1 MNRNIAFIHED
12 FPMGGAETITAEIG
26 RYMALQN
33 DQIWVFTRLLHN
45 EQLTEELKHYLHFI
59 VLPDKRSIQ
68 SEKNAQFIAQEIQ
81 KRKIGF
87 FIRPSLYLKRLHYI
101 KEHTSCKIIFALH
114 VTPFWEI
121 ENRLIVARERKKR
134 SLGLWLEWIFLRYP
148 KIVWGHSIEKDVIR
162 KYKETLSICDAYVVL
177 CQEYGESI
185 RKKLSLTESSPQ
197 ITVIPNPVQA
207 PDKVITKKKKQILYV
222 GRLSYAD
229 KRVDRLIDIWGKISS
244 EYPDWEAIIVGDGPE
259 MEKLREQSS
268 SYPNAR
274 ITFKGYQS
282 DVTPY
287 YKDAAILCLTSTSE
301 AWGLTLTQAQ
311 ANGVA
316 PIAFGC
322 SAGVRSVLS
331 PSGKYGIVVEPYNM
345 KKFSS
350 QLRKLIEND
359 LQREKIQQ
367 AVIEKSR
374 NYMLETIGKKW
385 EELFDS
391 IAGNPTKSE

>member
-1 MNRNIAFIHED
+1 MNLNIAFIHED

-26 RYMALQN
+26 RYIALKN
-33 DQIWVFTRLLHN
+33 GQIWVFTRLLHS
-45 EQLTEELKHYLHFI
+45 EQLTEELKDYLHFI
-59 VLPDKRSIQ
+59 ELPDKHSIQ
-68 SEKNAQFIAQEIQ
+68 SEENAQFITQEIQ

-87 FIRPSLYLKRLHYI
+87 FILPSLYLKRLPYI

-121 ENRLIVARERKKR
+121 ENRIIVARERKKR

-162 KYKETLSICDAYVVL
+162 KYKQTLSICDAYVVL
-177 CQEYGESI
+177 CEEYGESI
-185 RKKLSLTESSPQ
+185 RKKLSLTEPSPK

-244 EYPDWEAIIVGDGPE
+244 EYPEWEAIIVGDGPE
-259 MEKLREQSS
+259 MKKLKEQSS
-268 SYPNAR
+268 SYPDAR

-301 AWGLTLTQAQ
+301 AWPLTLTQAQ
-311 ANGVA
+311 ANGVI

-322 SAGVRSVLS
+322 SAGVRSILS
-331 PSGKYGIVVEPYNM
+331 PSGKNGIIVEPYDLNE
-345 KKFSS
+345 FSE
-350 QLRKLIEND
+350 QLKKLIDNG
-359 LQREKIQQ
+359 QKREEIQQ
-367 AVIEKSR
+367 AIIKKSKQ
-374 NYMLETIGKKW
+374 YLLETIGTKW
-385 EELFDS
+385 EELFKS
-391 IAGNPTKSE
+391 LSGNTTKSE